1 VDLLVWGTVENLL
14 PYRFA
19 AEFLSEDRFQ
29 FKIIGFRLAGHK
41 GCILPEVSERTAA
54 PAPHDPTARAPDV

>member
-14 PYRFA
+14 TYRFA

-29 FKIIGFRLAGHK
+29 SKIRSIIGFRLAGHK
-41 GCILPEVSERTAA
+41 GVHSPGGLGTYRSPRAA
-54 PAPHDPTARAPDV
+54 RQLA